1 MKHVDVASW
10 LVNILLGVSVL
21 MFALIVIPAALGYHR
36 YVIDGQS
43 MEPTIPY
50 GSVVYNQ
57 TVPVDDLAVGDVI
70 TFTPPP
76 EYNVS
81 QPVTHRI
88 ISIEKNDA
96 GQRVYHT
103 QGDNNSSPDP
113 WAFTL
118 DQSTQSRVSFHI
130 PYIGY
135 VYIALSVWWVRFL
148 AIVLPAIAAAV
159 WLAIALWREAG
170 REVDEE
176 KRRRG
181 LAEPGG
187 AS

>member
-1 MKHVDVASW
+1 MKNVDVASW
-10 LVNILLGVSVL
+10 LVNILLGISVL
-21 MFALIVIPAALGYHR
+21 MTALIVIPAILGYHR
-36 YVIDGQS
+36 YVIDGES

-50 GSVVYNQ
+50 GSVVYNKA
-57 TVPVDDLAVGDVI
+57 VPVAELAVGDVI
-70 TFTPPP
+70 TFQPPS

-88 ISIEKNDA
+88 ISIEKNED
-96 GQRVYHT
+96 GKRVYRT
-103 QGDNNSSPDP
+103 MGDNNAAPDP

-118 DQSTQSRVSFHI
+118 DHPTQSRVSFHI

-148 AIVLPAIAAAV
+148 AIVLPALAGAV
-159 WLAIALWREAG
+159 WLGVALWREAG
-170 REVDEE
+170 REVAEE

-181 LAEPGG
+181 DIEPRG